1 MNEIKELKKLN
12 DLNSLNSKKWIWGSE
27 YNHSITL
34 DYLQKVCVS
43 IMDLNSEMKYL
54 DKPEIKDIVFIITL
68 VCWICEAKKSIY
80 DKLRDEVK
88 EHIKLEEDEELKK
101 ANEYMKAL
109 RSFVIAHPLKTNRHD
124 KFGMDGDLICVDFRS
139 ADDPICKLNDD
150 PTFWFSLDIEGL
162 HENATDEQSDFNLL
176 VFYKL
181 VDCLEKCLI
190 YRHIRRVAD

>member
-80 DKLRDEVK
+80 DKLIDEVK